1 MGEKIKIKD
10 IEGDSEE
17 VIRLFSSSDCSLS
30 EYLNANKPIK
40 IPLIAIGILVVV
52 VFIINCVL
60 WILPMEYEATRKI
73 LILASF
79 LLGGIGTIMAH
90 MNWKNFVITFVTAI
104 TALLVLTISMNIYTP
119 EEAAKKVEKGVNMLN
134 QTNEE

>member
-1 MGEKIKIKD
+1 
-10 IEGDSEE
+10 
-17 VIRLFSSSDCSLS
+17 
-30 EYLNANKPIK
+30 
-40 IPLIAIGILVVV
+40 
-52 VFIINCVL
+52 
-60 WILPMEYEATRKI
+60 MEYEATRKI

-79 LLGGIGTIMAH
+79 LLGGIGTIMVH

>member
-52 VFIINCVL
+52 FFIINCVL

-79 LLGGIGTIMAH
+79 LLGGIGTIMVH
-90 MNWKNFVITFVTAI
+90 MNWKKFCNNVCYCYHCTF
-104 TALLVLTISMNIYTP
+104 SSNNIHEYIHTRRSC
-119 EEAAKKVEKGVNMLN
+119 
-134 QTNEE
+134 

>member
-52 VFIINCVL
+52 FFIINYVL

-79 LLGGIGTIMAH
+79 LLGGIGTIMVH

>member
-52 VFIINCVL
+52 
-60 WILPMEYEATRKI
+60 
-73 LILASF
+73 F
-79 LLGGIGTIMAH
+79 LLS
-90 MNWKNFVITFVTAI
+90 TASSGYFQWNMKP
-104 TALLVLTISMNIYTP
+104 LVRS
-119 EEAAKKVEKGVNMLN
+119 
-134 QTNEE
+134 